1 MGLYSQLT
9 LRIMSYTSISEYFNV
24 RDWSERATAG
34 EIPYIEENSW
44 KSNVDSFWMAKE
56 EGGT

>member
-1 MGLYSQLT
+1 
-9 LRIMSYTSISEYFNV
+9 MSYTSISEYFNV